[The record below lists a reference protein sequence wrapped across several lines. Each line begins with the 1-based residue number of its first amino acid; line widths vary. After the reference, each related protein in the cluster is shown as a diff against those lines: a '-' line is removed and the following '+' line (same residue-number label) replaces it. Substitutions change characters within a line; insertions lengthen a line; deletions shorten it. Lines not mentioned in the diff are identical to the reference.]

1 MELKK
6 TLIMNKGDFEMRAN
20 LAQKEPTYV
29 KHWSEMDLY
38 HKMLEKND
46 GREAFYLHD
55 GPPYANGDMHAGHAL
70 NKILKDMII
79 RYKSLKGF
87 YTPSRISRTS

>member
-46 GREAFYLHD
+46 G
-55 GPPYANGDMHAGHAL
+55 
-70 NKILKDMII
+70 
-79 RYKSLKGF
+79 S
-87 YTPSRISRTS
+87 

>member
-1 MELKK
+1 MHPWQKGLFIWEENMELKK

-38 HKMLEKND
+38 HNMLEKND
-46 GREAFYLHD
+46 GREA
-55 GPPYANGDMHAGHAL
+55 
-70 NKILKDMII
+70 I
-79 RYKSLKGF
+79 
-87 YTPSRISRTS
+87 